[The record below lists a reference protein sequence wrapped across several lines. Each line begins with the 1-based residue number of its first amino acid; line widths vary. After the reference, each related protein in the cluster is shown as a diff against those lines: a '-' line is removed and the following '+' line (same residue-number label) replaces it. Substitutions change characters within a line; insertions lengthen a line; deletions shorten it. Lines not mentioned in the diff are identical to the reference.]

1 MRYFF
6 LSYTPDDDD
15 LFVRRFHHDLSTD
28 IVQRIGQHPST
39 DVGYLDDAGR
49 MGSHWPA
56 DTRAALANCQTFI
69 ALCSAKYLLTSR
81 CGRSWG
87 IFVERLRDHQRRGG
101 QPVSALIPV
110 MWEGEGV
117 SDDAFAEEGLEI
129 TPHRTPDGTDLRVLM
144 RLTTHRSAY
153 RAFVSSLAHRVVETA
168 RSQRLPP
175 AQPGTDIASAVNAFE
190 ARPGWRRGPTRAQ
203 QVYFVVAT
211 GTREQMNTIRESVQF
226 YGKRREDWA
235 PFQPT
240 VPQPLAAHARMV
252 ASGRLFDSEVVSI
265 EAVHERLEA
274 TGRGADIVVLLVDAW
289 ATRLESVR
297 KAMREI
303 DQRDD
308 AEVAVLVPA
317 SRDDP
322 ETTAHQSELRT
333 AVLGTFPGRTR
344 RRDSTFRTDIE
355 TVGTFDDD
363 LATALA
369 EARHRIYR
377 SRQIR
382 QPATGRAGA
391 RPILEGP

>member
-1 MRYFF
+1 VRYFF
-6 LSYTPDDDD
+6 LSYAPDDDD
-15 LFVRRFHHDLSTD
+15 LFVRRFYHDLSTD
-28 IVQRIGQHPST
+28 ISRRIGQQAYA

-56 DTRAALANCQTFI
+56 DARAALANCQTFI

-81 CGRSWG
+81 CGKSWE
-87 IFVERLRDHQRRGG
+87 IFTERLRDYRRRNG
-101 QPVSALIPV
+101 QHSSALIPV
-110 MWEGEGV
+110 IWAGDGV
-117 SDDAFAEEGLEI
+117 SDDAFAEEDLDI
-129 TPHRTPDGTDLRVLM
+129 TPHHTPDGEDLRVLM
-144 RLTTHRSAY
+144 RLNSHRSAY

-168 RSQRLPP
+168 RTQRLPP
-175 AQPGTDIASAVNAFE
+175 APPGTDIASAVNAFQ
-190 ARPGWRRGPTRAQ
+190 ARPGWRRGAARTQ
-203 QVYFVVAT
+203 QVCFVVAT

-226 YGKRREDWA
+226 YGKQREDWA

-265 EAVHERLEA
+265 EAVPERLSA
-274 TGRGADIVVLLVDAW
+274 SGADIVVLLVDAW

-297 KAMREI
+297 TALREI

-322 ETTAHQSELRT
+322 ETKAHQSELRT
-333 AVLGTFPGRTR
+333 AVMGTFPGRTR

-377 SRQIR
+377 NRQVR
-382 QPATGRAGA
+382 QPASGRTAG